1 MTMRDP
7 ILADLVSALDRAPVR
22 PAPVPAPALA
32 TAQARLA
39 AARAV
44 LGNAVAESAYLA
56 FARHLAPAA
65 ASPALTAVRT
75 TPVAAA

>member
-1 MTMRDP
+1 MRDP
-7 ILADLVSALDRAPVR
+7 ILAELVSALDRAPVR

-44 LGNAVAESAYLA
+44 LGTAVAESAYLA
-56 FARHLAPAA
+56 FARHLAP
-65 ASPALTAVRT
+65 
-75 TPVAAA
+75 TPTRSAPVVAA